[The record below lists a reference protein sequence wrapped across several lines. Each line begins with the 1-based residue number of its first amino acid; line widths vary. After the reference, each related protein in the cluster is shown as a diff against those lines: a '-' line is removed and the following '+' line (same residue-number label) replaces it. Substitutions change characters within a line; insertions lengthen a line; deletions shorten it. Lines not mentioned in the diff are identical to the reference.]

1 MSRDFFGDKPI
12 ERPCFYLK
20 LFKTHPSELTINST
34 PHVAPSS
41 PHVAPSSP
49 HVAPSSPHVA
59 PSSPHVAPE
68 NEDLGDVAYS
78 KAPPSEGELKE
89 EYIVEGIPRE
99 SLVNELEN
107 RGWTVTL
114 QKKKT

>member
-34 PHVAPSS
+34 
-41 PHVAPSSP
+41 
-49 HVAPSSPHVA
+49 PHVA